1 MDAMER
7 DTVSG
12 EMDVMERHCF
22 REDSIEGSKAQLRN
36 QIEQLSISRKMSD
49 EIKDVF
55 SQLQNILC

>member
-22 REDSIEGSKAQLRN
+22 RGDAIEGSKAQLRN
-36 QIEQLSISRKMSD
+36 QIEQLSISRKTRD

>member
-12 EMDVMERHCF
+12 EMDVMERRCF
-22 REDSIEGSKAQLRN
+22 RGDAIEGSKAQLRN
-36 QIEQLSISRKMSD
+36 QIEQLSISRKTSD